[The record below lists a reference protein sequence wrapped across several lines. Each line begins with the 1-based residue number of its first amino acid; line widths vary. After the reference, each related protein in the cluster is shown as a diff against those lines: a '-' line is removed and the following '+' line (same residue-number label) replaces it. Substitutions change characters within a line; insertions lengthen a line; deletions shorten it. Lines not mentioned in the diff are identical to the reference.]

1 MNSLCRVESPVCVIF
16 PGYITTD
23 KLPIAKFKV
32 EEFEQFANVTQEFFL
47 QVYSMKKGLMGNLQ

>member
-1 MNSLCRVESPVCVIF
+1 MCVIF

-23 KLPIAKFKV
+23 KLPIAKFEV

>member
-1 MNSLCRVESPVCVIF
+1 MCVIF

-23 KLPIAKFKV
+23 KLPIAKFEV
-32 EEFEQFANVTQEFFL
+32 EEFEQFANVTQFFL

>member
-1 MNSLCRVESPVCVIF
+1 MCVIF

-47 QVYSMKKGLMGNLQ
+47 QVYSMEKKRVDGQSTTKTQK

>member
-1 MNSLCRVESPVCVIF
+1 MCVIF

-23 KLPIAKFKV
+23 KLRIAKCKV

-47 QVYSMKKGLMGNLQ
+47 QVYSMKEGLMGNLQ